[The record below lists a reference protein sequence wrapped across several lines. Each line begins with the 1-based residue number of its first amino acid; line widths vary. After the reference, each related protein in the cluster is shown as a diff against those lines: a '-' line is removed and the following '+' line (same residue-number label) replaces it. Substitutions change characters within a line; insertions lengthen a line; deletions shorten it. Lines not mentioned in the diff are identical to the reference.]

1 MVWAPGESGNPKR
14 NGARPLGSRNKRT
27 TEAIEAII
35 AAGHQDPLL
44 TLAELQAKSE
54 DEGIRATAANMLAP
68 YLHSKVGTTPVP
80 APPRYMEIQQEINK
94 PKSIAEAYDNI
105 LYLSDLKAK
114 GEIDIESADS
124 LISDQRVV
132 LNAMVDEA
140 KLLAASGDPSR
151 DQRIV
156 IEGGMPALPGTE
168 VIMPDREMNGHQLE
182 LSAVAH
188 PPQADPEPII
198 PVHGAPEPPK
208 SDYGI
213 PEDRLPNDP
222 SEP

>member
-1 MVWAPGESGNPKR
+1 MPLNEQSWKPGQKVEGGGRPS
-14 NGARPLGSRNKRT
+14 GARNRRT
-27 TEAIEAII
+27 TEIVNQII

-44 TLAELQAKSE
+44 TLAELQAKSS

-80 APPRYMEIQQEINK
+80 APPRYMEIQQQINK

-105 LYLSDLKAK
+105 LYLSDLKAR

-124 LISDQRVV
+124 LINDQKVV

-140 KLLAASGDPSR
+140 KLIAASGDPSR
-151 DQRIV
+151 EQTIR
-156 IEGGMPALPGTE
+156 IEGGMPALPGTDI
-168 VIMPDREMNGHQLE
+168 IMPEQQLNGHQLE
-182 LSAVAH
+182 LEAIKDPVSS
-188 PPQADPEPII
+188 PQE
-198 PVHGAPEPPK
+198 K
-208 SDYGI
+208 
-213 PEDRLPNDP
+213 